1 MVDAVIIKQIIDQ
14 DSALNTVKMKKI
26 FIVLLLSFIGQKN
39 GMSQTQYENV
49 VFKYTLNENHI
60 WFDNSK
66 IDEFSQLSLK

>member
-1 MVDAVIIKQIIDQ
+1 
-14 DSALNTVKMKKI
+14 MKKI